1 MNCGTVLTALAL
13 LLASPAVA
21 ADPPRVGTADLV
33 CGAARLHARTAS
45 VAHVAPDDGLAWVSQ
60 EITLQGPSGVPSR
73 LHVVDADK
81 PPGTDVRGLPVIV
94 SSWQCLSGS
103 QGKVIELWLTCN
115 RADLGGACKGEREWE
130 RLIDVTGRPL
140 DVGYAPQDPRY
151 NTLSRRLGIPADEV
165 KLQDA
170 LGD

>member
-1 MNCGTVLTALAL
+1 MKCGTVLTALAL

-60 EITLQGPSGVPSR
+60 EITLKGPGGVPSR
-73 LHVVDADK
+73 LHVMEVDQ
-81 PPGTDVRGLPVIV
+81 PPTTDGRGLPVIV

-103 QGKVIELWLTCN
+103 RGKVIELWLACN
-115 RADLGGACKGEREWE
+115 RADLGGTCKGEREWE
-130 RLIDVTGRPL
+130 RLMDVTGRPL
-140 DVGYAPQDPRY
+140 DAGYAPQDPRY
-151 NTLSRRLGIPADEV
+151 EALSRRLGIPADGV

-170 LGD
+170 TGD

>member
-1 MNCGTVLTALAL
+1 MNRGMALATLAL

-60 EITLQGPSGVPSR
+60 EIILQGPGGVPSR
-73 LHVVDADK
+73 LHVVDIDQK
-81 PPGTDVRGLPVIV
+81 PGTDGRGLQVFV
-94 SSWQCLSGS
+94 SSWQCLGGRG
-103 QGKVIELWLTCN
+103 GKVIELWLACN
-115 RADLGGACKGEREWE
+115 RADLGGTCKGEREWE
-130 RLIDVTGRPL
+130 RLVDVTGRPL
-140 DVGYAPQDPRY
+140 DAGYAPQDPRY
-151 NTLSRRLGIPADEV
+151 GALSRRLGIPVDGV

-170 LGD
+170 TGD